1 MAVASCKTGVG
12 GGGWGVGGWWG
23 GGRKDLQVSSMV
35 FLLSEAYTEPPC
47 LITQNQPAT
56 FFSAALPALEVQ
68 VRIPGPQL
76 SIGCGDNDGR
86 VIKTNRA
93 FCAVCFRSA
102 LLMAVTQ
109 A

>member
-1 MAVASCKTGVG
+1 MAVASCRRG
-12 GGGWGVGGWWG
+12 GGGWGRWG

-47 LITQNQPAT
+47 LITLDQSAT

-68 VRIPGPQL
+68 VRILGPQL
-76 SIGCGDNDGR
+76 STGCGDKDGR
-86 VIKTNRA
+86 VMKTIRA

-109 A
+109 G

>member
-1 MAVASCKTGVG
+1 MG
-12 GGGWGVGGWWG
+12 G
-23 GGRKDLQVSSMV
+23 GGRKSLQVSSMV

-47 LITQNQPAT
+47 LIPQDQPAT
-56 FFSAALPALEVQ
+56 FFSAALSALEVQ
-68 VRIPGPQL
+68 VRILGPQL
-76 SIGCGDNDGR
+76 SIGCGDNDGP

-102 LLMAVTQ
+102 LLMAATQ